1 MKTMQADPTHAPADT
16 IPHAVDR
23 HLAEYITRRCL
34 PSNLDEAI
42 RYALLGPGKRTRPTL
57 AILSCRSLGGTDR
70 DAMAGA
76 CAVELIHAFSLV
88 HDDLPA
94 LDDDDLR
101 RGRPTTHIRF
111 GEALAL
117 LSGDAM
123 MSLAFEILNDGP
135 ETARCV
141 RELSGACTDM
151 IAGQVL
157 DTLGAQNDAC
167 SADETPVDQLRRIH
181 RNKTG
186 ALIRA
191 SARIGAICAGADDD
205 SQQLHAITGFAEAIG
220 LMFQVVDDLLDVEQS
235 AEHVGKATGK
245 DQQAGK
251 LTYPGLLGIEPT
263 RAEVRR
269 LHERS
274 LHALEPLGPE
284 ANPLRAMCDQL
295 ATRTR

>member
-1 MKTMQADPTHAPADT
+1 MQANPTFAPDT
-16 IPHAVDR
+16 IRSAVDD
-23 HLAEYITRRCL
+23 HLAAYLTRRRI
-34 PSNLDEAI
+34 PSNLEQAV

-57 AILSCRSLGGTDR
+57 AVLSCQALGGSGS
-70 DAMAGA
+70 DAFPGA

-94 LDDDDLR
+94 LDNDDLR
-101 RGRPTTHIRF
+101 RGRATTHIRF

-117 LSGDAM
+117 LAGDAM
-123 MSLAFEILNDGP
+123 MSLAFEILQDCP
-135 ETARCV
+135 DPARCV
-141 RELSGACTDM
+141 RELSEACTDM

-157 DTLGAQNDAC
+157 DTLGEQTSESDPP
-167 SADETPVDQLRRIH
+167 SPIEQLRRIH

-191 SARIGAICAGADDD
+191 SCRIGAISAGADDD
-205 SQQLHAITGFAEAIG
+205 SEPLRSITAFSEAIG

-245 DQQAGK
+245 DHEAGK
-251 LTYPGLLGIEPT
+251 LTYPGLIGIEPT
-263 RAEVRR
+263 RAEIRR
-269 LHERS
+269 LEES
-274 LHALEPLGPE
+274 ALAALRPLGPE
-284 ANPLRAMCDQL
+284 ADPLRTMCEKL

>member
-1 MKTMQADPTHAPADT
+1 MQAHSLDAPAS
-16 IPHAVDR
+16 IRSAVDD
-23 HLAEYITRRCL
+23 HLAAYLVRRRI
-34 PSNLDEAI
+34 PSNLEQAV

-57 AILSCRSLGGTDR
+57 AILSCQALGGSGA
-70 DAMAGA
+70 DALSGA
-76 CAVELIHAFSLV
+76 CAVEMIHAFSLV

-94 LDDDDLR
+94 LDNDDMR
-101 RGRPTTHIRF
+101 RGRATTHVRF

-117 LSGDAM
+117 LAGDAM
-123 MSLAFEILNDGP
+123 MSLAFEILQDCP
-135 ETARCV
+135 DPARCV
-141 RELSGACTDM
+141 RELSEACTDM

-157 DTLGAQNDAC
+157 DTLGEQGGDN
-167 SADETPVDQLRRIH
+167 ADPLTPIEQLHRIH

-191 SARIGAICAGADDD
+191 ACRIGAISAGATDEAEALR
-205 SQQLHAITGFAEAIG
+205 SITEFSEAIG

-245 DQQAGK
+245 DHEAGK

-263 RAEVRR
+263 RAEIRQ
-269 LHERS
+269 LEEAAFA
-274 LHALEPLGPE
+274 ALMPLGPE
-284 ANPLRAMCDQL
+284 ADPLRSMCRNL